1 MTVRRIVADLSVS
14 ELAATRAFY
23 VDVLGLQVVMDQG
36 WIVTLADPADPR
48 VQVSLMTHDAT
59 APVVPAISVELG
71 TGQEV
76 DAAYA
81 SCLSRGDRIV
91 HPLTDEP
98 WGVHRFF
105 VRDPA
110 GAVVNVLSHG

>member
-1 MTVRRIVADLSVS
+1 MTVRRIVADLSVTA
-14 ELAATRAFY
+14 LTQTRDFY
-23 VDVLGLQVVMDQG
+23 VGVLGLEVVMDQG

-59 APVVPAISVELG
+59 APVMPSVSVELG
-71 TGQEV
+71 SVEEV

-81 SCLSRGDRIV
+81 SCLARSDEIV
-91 HPLTDEP
+91 HPITDEP

-105 VRDPA
+105 VRDPS
-110 GAVVNVLSHG
+110 GVVVNVLSHG